1 MIDLITECAA
11 SKITGLP
18 VTLTHVRTLQS
29 FDGPLLAEFRGEGGE
44 PYLYYWCDRAGEI
57 DRWMVLR
64 TLPQD
69 LARYELRLMSLREVI
84 TKSPERYMFL
94 VDLDRDDREQTSY
107 LVKAESLPEQYLP
120 TKESFSDTAAESESG
135 KQELFVGEN
144 WGPEQVTESPRRYQ
158 NVYDF
163 LALLGRHGSARRL
176 PRITYNLTQG
186 YVFYR
191 LFEKFHEWVVP
202 EKEGNLRGLAFA
214 SPGYI
219 RFDVEPTIA
228 ADVRRA
234 AQRLAVARETIR
246 ASERALR
253 EWASG
258 KEKKGMSQNAALE
271 ILADVCRSLDINY
284 RHLMEHVDMPHTAIK
299 VVRSYISKLDY
310 LIDDHQEHAVMVVG
324 LNLPE
329 KPKPKPKEEKKSA

>member
-1 MIDLITECAA
+1 MIDLITQCAA
-11 SKITGLP
+11 SKMTGLP

-29 FDGPLLAEFRGEGGE
+29 FDGPLLAEFRSERGD
-44 PYLYYWCDRAGEI
+44 PYLYYWCDRADDI

-69 LARYELRLMSLREVI
+69 LARYLLRLASLREVI

-94 VDLDRDDREQTSY
+94 VDLDRDDREQASY
-107 LVKAESLPEQYLP
+107 LVKVESLPEQYLP
-120 TKESFSDTAAESESG
+120 TEESFFDAAAESESG
-135 KQELFVGEN
+135 KQELFVGEH

-163 LALLGRHGSARRL
+163 IALLGRHGSARRL
-176 PRITYNLTQG
+176 PTITYNLTQG
-186 YVFYR
+186 FVFYT

-219 RFDVEPTIA
+219 RFDVQPTIA

-234 AQRLAVARETIR
+234 VERYAVGRETVD
-246 ASERALR
+246 STSRALR
-253 EWASG
+253 DWAAG

-271 ILADVCRSLDINY
+271 LLADLCRRLDINY
-284 RHLMEHVDMPHTAIK
+284 RNLMEHVDMPHTAIK
-299 VVRSYISKLDY
+299 LVRSYVSKLDY
-310 LIDDHQEHAVMVVG
+310 LIDQHQQHSVMVVG
-324 LNLPE
+324 LILPE
-329 KPKPKPKEEKKSA
+329 KPQKGSENKSE